1 MNRMML
7 NCLAVAVFALG
18 GVVVAWM
25 GSAFMVTNTLALLVI
40 VAIALCYVTGIV
52 ELIRFNRDT
61 THLNGALKIVAES
74 QHNLDAWL
82 DRLPRNLRNPARL
95 RIFGEQGV
103 LPTLVLTPYLT
114 GLLVMLG
121 LLGTFVGMVIT
132 LQGAVSTLEGTS
144 DLEAIRNGLTAPI
157 KGLGLA
163 FGTSVAGVSAS
174 AALGFVATLYRR
186 ERQTAI
192 RALDASAAVAFR
204 SHSLPGYRKQV
215 LATLQEQT
223 RAMPELVARLT
234 EQSSG
239 LESFFERMDVRL
251 TSGQE
256 VFHQQ
261 MLAIHRELAASV
273 GQSLQQSLADSGRL
287 AGDSIRP
294 VVAEAMKAI
303 NMAASDTQRVV
314 QVTTREQLQTVT
326 QQLGQTTAELRTH
339 WLGGLNQLIK
349 GFERLHGD
357 AAKAASREQALIEQQ
372 QGAVTRIN
380 DLINTL
386 DERSEAQRG
395 QLSEQAKMFGVAA
408 ADLSARLDRHGREQ
422 TERMLDTQEQ
432 LNERLAGH
440 YQELS
445 GRVAEDFRSTADAHS
460 RQILEQIMPL
470 FHEAMDA
477 LVREAAAIQA
487 ALTDSATQHSEA
499 LSASAHNVASA
510 LDERWT
516 VALTAQ
522 RDTHATFLQETGGTI
537 AALHERFESSA
548 GQLLDT
554 LASLRE
560 SNADSLERETA
571 LRREQ
576 QSLAGQLA
584 AVADAVRESAAGQQ
598 LALERFVINAEEMF
612 AASGARADQ
621 QISVGTGRLT
631 EVSDEFAVSVTEL
644 ASLGDALLQLATGF
658 DAANERLKSAAEQ
671 LESVVLTSASRSDE
685 QMGYYV
691 AQAREVID
699 YSVQAQQALIEQM
712 RQLSRPA

>member
-25 GSAFMVTNTLALLVI
+25 GSAFMITNTLALLVI

-82 DRLPRNLRNPARL
+82 DRLPRNLRNPIRL
-95 RIFGEQGV
+95 RILGEQGV
-103 LPTLVLTPYLT
+103 LPTLVLAPHLT

-144 DLEAIRNGLTAPI
+144 DLDAIRSGLTAPI
-157 KGLGLA
+157 QGLGLA

-192 RALDASAAVAFR
+192 RALDASAAAAFR
-204 SHSLPGYRKQV
+204 SHSPLGYREQV
-215 LATLQEQT
+215 LTTLQEQT

-239 LESFFERMDVRL
+239 LENFFERIDRRL

-256 VFHQQ
+256 AFHQQ

-303 NMAASDTQRVV
+303 TIAASDTQRVV
-314 QVTTREQLQTVT
+314 QVSTREQLQTVT

-339 WLGGLNQLIK
+339 WLGGLSQLIE

-408 ADLSARLDRHGREQ
+408 ADLSARLDRHGSEQ

-460 RQILEQIMPL
+460 RQILEQITPL
-470 FHEAMDA
+470 LHEAMDA

-516 VALTAQ
+516 VALTVQ
-522 RDTHATFLQETGGTI
+522 RDTQAAFLQETGNAIT
-537 AALHERFESSA
+537 ALHERFESSA

-554 LASLRE
+554 LSSVRE
-560 SNADSLERETA
+560 STVDSVERETV

-584 AVADAVRESAAGQQ
+584 VVAEAVQAGAASQHK
-598 LALERFVINAEEMF
+598 ALERFVANAEEMF

-621 QISVGTGRLT
+621 QISVGTDRLT

-671 LESVVLTSASRSDE
+671 LESAVLTSASRSDE